1 MKLVSL
7 ILLLGGWAIVVAAIL
22 LLPAA
27 LSRPVFVLAGMGVEI
42 LGLILA
48 IRSHRILEVERG

>member
-7 ILLLGGWAIVVAAIL
+7 VLLFGGWAIVVAAIL

-27 LSRPVFVLAGMGVEI
+27 LSRPVFVLAGIGVEI
-42 LGLILA
+42 LGLVFA